1 MRAYFTD
8 GELVSDHA
16 TLRRLALDVGLPA
29 AEVDELLA
37 GEEFAQDVRTDEH
50 TAAQLGIDAV
60 PFFVVARRY
69 AAKGAQPAEYLT
81 QVLQQAAADAR

>member
-16 TLRRLALDVGLPA
+16 TLHRLALEVGLPA
-29 AEVDELLA
+29 TEVDELLA
-37 GEEFAQDVRTDEH
+37 GDELAEDVRTDEY

-60 PFFVVARRY
+60 PFFVVDRRY
-69 AAKGAQPAEYLT
+69 AAKGAQPAEYLAE
-81 QVLQQAAADAR
+81 VLQRAAADAA